1 MMMTD
6 LICAGLLGVTA
17 VVALAG
23 YVRVACDP
31 FGTDRDQLPLLLGAF
46 ILAVGFIGLLAR

>member
-1 MMMTD
+1 MMTD